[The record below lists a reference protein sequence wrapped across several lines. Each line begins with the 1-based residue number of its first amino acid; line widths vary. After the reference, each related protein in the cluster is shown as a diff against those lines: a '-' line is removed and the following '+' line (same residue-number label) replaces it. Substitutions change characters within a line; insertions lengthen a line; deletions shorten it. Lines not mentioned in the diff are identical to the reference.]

1 VLICPFLLV
10 ICPSWSKRLAVCIK
24 QQTMMLR
31 SRLQQE
37 AAAAA
42 TAQQLLEDEA
52 PGSGSRLKSKDKG
65 KRKTKNKSRAQM
77 QVACINYWRNNP
89 LTKYVL
95 TGNCREFTSTDCNIR
110 WPEQA

>member
-1 VLICPFLLV
+1 
-10 ICPSWSKRLAVCIK
+10 
-24 QQTMMLR
+24 MMLR

-89 LTKYVL
+89 LTKLRAYRKLQGVHQYRL
-95 TGNCREFTSTDCNIR
+95 QYPLARASVT
-110 WPEQA
+110 